1 MKRVLLLVTVVAG
14 LVLVAS
20 QLGYAGGALPAPTN
34 VSCQGY
40 EEDTVV
46 VRWKDEASDE
56 TNYRVERKIGNG
68 SWSQVATM
76 SPDGDGKYDAYRD
89 EGADVSQPNRRYRI
103 RAYRSSDDSFS
114 PYSAVCNNRR
124 IAETDDFRIFY
135 GIEGSD
141 DCPAIDGNDVC
152 LTDDEVSGENKYIT
166 LQKEALQGSVEAFE
180 RLGFTNTAGNPPDDL
195 DKVPINV
202 VWCDSGGCAG
212 GGGLGL
218 SPLLLEKPFDL
229 VARTGDP
236 AAWIVAE
243 HEVWHF
249 QQYQYWGIDD
259 PNYKWVL
266 EGQARSSQDKVCIGA
281 DRSDCVH
288 TDDIDTGYAGYV
300 PEVKA
305 YLGNTNRPI
314 IETSYSAALFWTY
327 LVDHYGTSNN
337 SDDVEHGTDLFVK
350 FWEAS
355 ADEPGQDGIGILNDA
370 LADLGHGETFRDVWK
385 DFAVASYAKDISGS
399 GVPGK
404 YKYRDMSEPG
414 GNYGPVATT
423 LSVSVGPGDQYVD
436 TDNTLQPWG
445 AVYYELMPDP
455 LVPTIDIAITQDST
469 GPVYYTVLGIK
480 GNNLVYEYNQESRH
494 FEHTV
499 ANDSFD
505 RVVLVM
511 AGLEQ
516 LANYRYSFNG
526 TEPTLNIL
534 TPTTANKARVGSP
547 DSPDKFMVQVEVI
560 DAEGAPLEGVN
571 LDSFN
576 FQVGSETV
584 ADEHV
589 VAQSTVMGQHWF
601 VLRAPE
607 QEPSVV
613 YADLTVSYGAALTD
627 SEADAV
633 HYQPRDDADS
643 VLVVDRSGSM
653 GSFEKLEAAQSAAR
667 LYVDSWRNPDEIGVI
682 GFNNTPSVLLSLRP
696 WTDSPGGGSRQDAF
710 DAIDGMTA
718 TGGTAIGDS
727 LLAGWQELQDDGNAD
742 HDWGLVLLSDGAE
755 TTGSTTFEDA
765 VKQIDDSTEQTPVI
779 HSVAVG
785 PDADRPLMQWAASRT
800 GGTYQYVSVPAAGE
814 GESAIE
820 SSATVT
826 STLFTTAGPEVID
839 SSHLDLNLAA
849 RYRAIAT
856 DLIGQQQF
864 FSFVGPSNNASDYF
878 ESVPI
883 DVEGSAGE
891 LVVSISWDPDELVLP
906 TSFTLRM
913 PSSVVVSPTNQDA
926 THRLWRITNP
936 VPGEWHLE
944 IEAEPIGFQSN
955 PPAPEA
961 APWLPSFFIQ
971 GSLRSDVTMD
981 VFLTTPAEDRL
992 PGAHMPIVASLT
1004 DTGPISGADVVA
1016 NVERPN
1022 GSTSS
1027 LTLYDDGL
1035 HGDGQADDGVY
1046 ANVFATTSLSGS
1058 YNVTVQ
1064 AEGTSPLA
1072 GAFVREKLLSFHI
1085 LSVDESGGDTDGDGI
1100 PNWWEVE
1107 WGTNPTVPDSGQD
1120 PDGDG
1125 ETNQEEYEQGT
1136 DPFDPDSDD
1145 DGEQDGTDWFPLDPL
1160 GPFIEP
1166 TYARA
1171 YPGDEKVGLKFVVRD
1186 HYTDT
1191 IVYRGPSAEGPFTQI
1206 DVLTYPIDN
1215 IYIDDGLTN
1224 GTTYCY
1230 TLVPSRQW
1238 FIYLTPPLPP
1248 IPVTSIATPSTPT
1261 CATPRG
1267 DNVPPHGLVLINDGE
1282 ESTTSRLVRLT
1293 LWATDEEDPE
1303 AEILEGGLPELES
1316 STSGVTQ
1323 MMISNH
1329 ADMSGGVW
1337 EPYATSKW
1345 WNLEHPADG
1354 LAAVYVKYRDA
1365 AGNESDIYPATIHI
1379 EGVGYTLRLPVMIG
1393 D

>member
-1 MKRVLLLVTVVAG
+1 MKRVLLLTTVVAG
-14 LVLVAS
+14 LVLLAS
-20 QLGYAGGALPAPTN
+20 RLSYAGGALPAPTN
-34 VSCQGY
+34 ISCKGD
-40 EEDTVV
+40 EKDTVV
-46 VRWKDEASDE
+46 VGWKDEASDE

-68 SWSQVATM
+68 SWTQVATM
-76 SPDGDGKYDAYRD
+76 SPDGDGKYESYRD
-89 EGADVSQPNRRYRI
+89 TGADVSQPNRRYRI
-103 RAYRSSDDSFS
+103 RAYRSSDDSYS

-135 GIEGSD
+135 GIEGVD
-141 DCPAIDGNDVC
+141 DCPSIDGRDVC
-152 LTDDEVSGENKYIT
+152 LANDVVGGENKYIT
-166 LQKEALQGSVEAFE
+166 LQKEALQGSVDAFG
-180 RLGFTNTAGNPPDDL
+180 RLGFTKTAGNPPSGL

-202 VWCDSGGCAG
+202 VWCDGGGCAG

-218 SPLLLEKPFDL
+218 SPMLLEKPFDL
-229 VARTGDP
+229 IARTGDP
-236 AAWIVAE
+236 AAWIVAQ

-281 DRSDCVH
+281 DRSNCVH

-327 LVDHYGTSNN
+327 LVDHYGTSRQ

-355 ADEPGQDGIGILNDA
+355 ADAPGQDGISILNDA
-370 LADLGHGETFRDVWK
+370 LADLGHSATFRDVWK

-423 LSVSVGPGDQYVD
+423 LSVALGPGDQYVN

-445 AVYYELMPDP
+445 AVYYELMPDA
-455 LVPTIDIAITQDST
+455 LVPTIDIEITQDST
-469 GPVYYTVLGIK
+469 GPIYYTVLGIK
-480 GNNLVYEYNQESRH
+480 GNNLTYEYNQESRH
-494 FEHTV
+494 FSHTV
-499 ANDSFD
+499 ANDGFD
-505 RVVLVM
+505 KVVLVM

-547 DSPDKFMVQVEVI
+547 DSPDKFMVQVEVV
-560 DAEGAPLEGVN
+560 DAEGKPLEGVN

-576 FQVGSETV
+576 FQVGSVPVT
-584 ADEHV
+584 DDQV

-607 QEPSVV
+607 QAPSVV
-613 YADLTVSYGAALTD
+613 YADLTVSYGAALSDT
-627 SEADAV
+627 EINAI

-643 VLVVDRSGSM
+643 VLVIDRSGSM
-653 GSFEKLEAAQSAAR
+653 GLYEKMPAAQSAAR
-667 LYVDSWRNPDEIGVI
+667 LYVDSWRNPDEIGVVS
-682 GFNNTPSVLLSLRP
+682 FASSATVNLTLRP
-696 WTDSPGGGSRQDAF
+696 WTNTSRNQAF
-710 DAIDGMTA
+710 TAINGLTA
-718 TGGTAIGDS
+718 SGNTAIGDAV
-727 LLAGWQELQDDGNAD
+727 LAGWDELNARGNAD
-742 HDWGLVLLSDGAE
+742 HDWGLVLLSDGEE
-755 TTGSTTFEDA
+755 TAGSTSFEDA
-765 VKQIDDSTEQTPVI
+765 VKQIRDSSAQKPVI
-779 HSVAVG
+779 HTVAVG
-785 PDADRPLMQWAASRT
+785 PDADRPLMQWAASET

-820 SSATVT
+820 SGATVT

-839 SSHLDLNLAA
+839 SSHLELNMDS

-856 DLIGQQQF
+856 ELIGQQQF
-864 FSFVGPSNNASDYF
+864 FSFVGPLGAPNDF
-878 ESVPI
+878 TDVVPI
-883 DVEGSAGE
+883 PVEGSAGE
-891 LVVSISWDPDELVLP
+891 MVLSLSWDSDGCCIGLIQ
-906 TSFTLRM
+906 LRN
-913 PSSVVVSPTNQDA
+913 PSNVVVAPFQTDNR
-926 THRLWRITNP
+926 HRLWRVTNP
-936 VPGEWHLE
+936 QQGEWTLT
-944 IEAEPIGFQSN
+944 IQYPIPGIAEGQQTPGAVTASYL
-955 PPAPEA
+955 PAY
-961 APWLPSFFIQ
+961 FIQ
-971 GSLRSDVTMD
+971 GSLRSDVTME

-992 PGAHMPIVASLT
+992 PGALMPIVASLT
-1004 DTGPISGADVVA
+1004 DTGPISGAEVVA

-1035 HGDGQADDGVY
+1035 HGDGQANDGVY
-1046 ANVFATTSLSGS
+1046 ANVFSNTSLSGS

-1072 GAFVREKLLSFHI
+1072 GNFIREKLLSFHI
-1085 LSVDESGGDTDGDGI
+1085 LSVQESGGDTDGDGL
-1100 PNWWEVE
+1100 PNWWEIK
-1107 WGTNPTVPDSGQD
+1107 WGTNPNVPDAGED

-1125 ETNQEEYEQGT
+1125 STNQQEYERGT
-1136 DPFDPDSDD
+1136 DPFDPDTDD
-1145 DGEQDGTDWFPLDPL
+1145 DGEQDGTDLFPLDPVWVA
-1160 GPFIEP
+1160 IEP

-1171 YPGDEKVGLKFVVRD
+1171 YPGDGKIGLKFVVRD
-1186 HYTDT
+1186 YYKD
-1191 IVYRGPSAEGPFTQI
+1191 IIIYRGPSPEGPFTQI
-1206 DVLTYPIDN
+1206 DLLPQPIDN
-1215 IYIDDGLTN
+1215 IYIDEGLTN

-1230 TLVPSRQW
+1230 TLVPRRNW
-1238 FIYLTPPLPP
+1238 FFFIT
-1248 IPVTSIATPSTPT
+1248 VTAAATPSTPT
-1261 CATPRG
+1261 CATPRS
-1267 DNVPPHGLVLINDGE
+1267 DNVPPHGLVLINDGAH
-1282 ESTTSRLVRLT
+1282 STNSRLVRLT

-1303 AEILEGGLPELES
+1303 SEIPGDGLPQLES
-1316 STSGVTQ
+1316 TTSGVTQ
-1323 MMISNH
+1323 MMISNN

-1337 EPYATSKW
+1337 EPYATSKL
-1345 WNLEHPADG
+1345 WNLPHPADD

-1365 AGNESDIYPATIHI
+1365 AGNESEIYPATIHI
-1379 EGVGYTLRLPVMIG
+1379 EGIGYTLRLPVMVG